1 MYIIPI
7 VFKLISAGMIIL
19 AVILSHQDADEQT
32 QAFLNKT
39 ANVLYILAFVLLIA
53 FGL

>member
-1 MYIIPI
+1 MYIKPI
-7 VFKLISAGMIIL
+7 YFKLICAGLMFL
-19 AVILSHQDADEQT
+19 AVMLNHQDADEQT